1 MIMDDRI
8 KSRLSLKQIE
18 FLPYSDEDLL
28 YILEQRANFAL
39 HPDSWTKETLGKI
52 AHLAEGDA
60 RVAIQTL
67 KNAAYNAEN
76 DYSQE
81 IKNKH
86 IKSAY
91 NSAKDIKKIYLL
103 NKLTEHHRI
112 LHGLIKKAGEIKSGI
127 LWKEYLKE
135 CKKLK
140 RQPIAQR
147 TYSEY
152 VNKLIE
158 LDLVRWD
165 RALVRGKV
173 RTFKISV

>member
-1 MIMDDRI
+1 M
-8 KSRLSLKQIE
+8 
-18 FLPYSDEDLL
+18 
-28 YILEQRANFAL
+28 
-39 HPDSWTKETLGKI
+39 
-52 AHLAEGDA
+52 
-60 RVAIQTL
+60 AIQTL

-76 DYSQE
+76 DLSSK

-91 NSAKDIKKIYLL
+91 GSAKDIKKTYLL

-112 LHGLIKKAGEIKSGI
+112 LHGLIKKAGEIKSGV
-127 LWKEYLKE
+127 LWLAYMKE
-135 CKKLK
+135 CRKLGK
-140 RQPIAQR
+140 QPIAQR

-173 RTFKISV
+173 RVFKVSS